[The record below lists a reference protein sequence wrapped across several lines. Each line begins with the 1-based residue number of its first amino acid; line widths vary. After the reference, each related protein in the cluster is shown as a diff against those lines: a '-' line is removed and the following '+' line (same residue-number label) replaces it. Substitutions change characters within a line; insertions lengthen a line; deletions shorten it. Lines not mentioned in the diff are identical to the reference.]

1 MVLVFDTDVEKT
13 DILQKNIDYLKKYA
27 SQVKVVNLAQ
37 VMNFEDEI
45 ARAADARKAQ
55 GLTKSLTEVS
65 TANSHAIQAPP
76 REKPTLPVLWHH
88 M

>member
-1 MVLVFDTDVEKT
+1 MVLLFDTDVEKT

-45 ARAADARKAQ
+45 DRAADVRKAQ

-65 TANSHAIQAPP
+65 TAK
-76 REKPTLPVLWHH
+76 EKSVQTY
-88 M
+88 